1 MLSQPYIDA
10 LLVDEEAAD
19 QVWEAWDKG
28 EIDNGTAH
36 LAWGI
41 IANNPFRH
49 VAPLSLHS
57 GSAGMFPI

>member
-1 MLSQPYIDA
+1 MITEIYVEA
-10 LLVDEEAAD
+10 LLVDEGLAD

-28 EIDNGTAH
+28 EIDD
-36 LAWGI
+36 LMAWGI

-49 VAPLSLHS
+49 VAPLSLRS